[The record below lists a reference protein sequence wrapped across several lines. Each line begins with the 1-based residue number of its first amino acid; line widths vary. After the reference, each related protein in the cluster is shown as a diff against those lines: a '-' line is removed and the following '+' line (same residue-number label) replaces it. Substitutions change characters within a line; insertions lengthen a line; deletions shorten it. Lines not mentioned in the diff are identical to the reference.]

1 MNHFSRILVGM
12 TGAGMLA
19 ACSTAAGQEARSPQ
33 AQHELEKALA
43 GRAPGKPV
51 SCIRN
56 FRTSNM
62 QVIDDWTILFREGR
76 VVYVQNPQGGCQGIS
91 SGSNTL
97 VSRLYGTNQLC
108 SGDINH
114 LVDLH
119 TGIGGGACVFTAFVP
134 YTKTGG

>member
-1 MNHFSRILVGM
+1 MNYFSRILIPM
-12 TGAGMLA
+12 AGAVMLA
-19 ACSTAAGQEARSPQ
+19 SCSTAAIEETRSPE
-33 AQHELEKALA
+33 AQRELSKALA
-43 GRAPGKPV
+43 GRTPGKPV
-51 SCIRN
+51 NCIGN

-97 VSRLYGTNQLC
+97 VSRLHGTNQLC

-134 YTKTGG
+134 YTKPGG